1 MDQWTNMDDL
11 IIEQNIQENNG
22 IKEIQITIQNNT
34 LDNHRKLKACWSIEA
49 EQDMKFWNIE
59 EYSKVLQEQIIQELN
74 QELNQEPIKAYQEL
88 FKAIEDSEIVDLLPV
103 NDVVFLLNNS
113 QYKNT
118 EQLLSLIQIGKKIKG
133 MME

>member
-1 MDQWTNMDDL
+1 MDQWTNKDDL

-22 IKEIQITIQNNT
+22 IKEIQITIQNNK
-34 LDNHRKLKACWSIEA
+34 LDNHHKLKACWSIEA
-49 EQDMKFWNIE
+49 EQDMKFWNVE
-59 EYSKVLQEQIIQELN
+59 EYSKVLQEQII

-103 NDVVFLLNNS
+103 SDVVFLLNNS